1 MSCCLLAT
9 LMAQW
14 AVSWPPRRQCD
25 GWTSWEPGTA
35 TEAAI
40 EITLVTL
47 PGDDDEDGGLVCD
60 RPLTGWAGPGWGCIE
75 LQIWA
80 INEFPLGHLPAAY
93 LLATEIKL
101 FVSKRKSFF
110 HRKGESNFLPL
121 ALVTISL
128 ATSIS
133 LFLTIFFSAIFRQVA
148 GRGLPVHGRLRPAVA
163 VRELPIVVSGITDGR
178 MDVHI
183 DRCIRHLSASS
194 RMDGRRNFGLSVSR
208 RQQCHEQ

>member
-25 GWTSWEPGTA
+25 GRTSYRDHPR
-35 TEAAI
+35 
-40 EITLVTL
+40 
-47 PGDDDEDGGLVCD
+47 DSSGGRRRGRGPVCD

-163 VRELPIVVSGITDGR
+163 VRELPIGHGRITDGR
-178 MDVHI
+178 MGM
-183 DRCIRHLSASS
+183 RAHLSASP
-194 RMDGRRNFGLSVSR
+194 RMEGEILACQFLGGSS
-208 RQQCHEQ
+208 HEP

>member
-1 MSCCLLAT
+1 MGKTRPWKPRGVELRLVSCCLLAT

-14 AVSWPPRRQCD
+14 AVSCPPRRQCD
-25 GWTSWEPGTA
+25 GRTSCEPGTA

-47 PGDDDEDGGLVCD
+47 PGDDDEDGGLLCD

-80 INEFPLGHLPAAY
+80 INESPLGHLPAAY

-121 ALVTISL
+121 ALVTISRAYHL
-128 ATSIS
+128 AS
-133 LFLTIFFSAIFRQVA
+133 LPAGVSLVSAYSCF
-148 GRGLPVHGRLRPAVA
+148 
-163 VRELPIVVSGITDGR
+163 
-178 MDVHI
+178 
-183 DRCIRHLSASS
+183 
-194 RMDGRRNFGLSVSR
+194 
-208 RQQCHEQ
+208 